1 MDVFVTTR
9 PINGE
14 TFAVIGGPMELVT
27 GDAPQPGETPSK
39 ESNPWTFSDPDN
51 AFWRGNTDRKPNDP
65 PAAEAGQQ
73 RGPVAT
79 AQSATLTPPAASA
92 QPTTLAPSAATAQ
105 LTTLT
110 PPVEASADH
119 SRPDDAE
126 QAQIAGVQDVTEE
139 LVEGGN
145 RPDGVEQDHD
155 QVDDQR
161 FNPTFE
167 YATTTPESQPAEPPV
182 HAAEPEHVPDV
193 MVLPEPS
200 ANRPTVALDRGPV
213 PGQPPAGLS
222 RLSPAPPR
230 LSPAPPR
237 LSPAQSRRP
246 SPLLESS
253 PFWLTDA
260 ERAERA
266 AAAPEPE
273 TRANARD
280 ARRRRSRSPR
290 RPATGLSGLVALAL
304 IAAFFAWVS
313 AEPFWLAVGHGD
325 TGMATVA
332 WCTGDGVSQRCA
344 GQFRAA
350 DGQYEVP
357 RVTLLGVEP
366 GQRDAGSSAPARMVS
381 QHSRQA
387 YVGDAGLLVQLR
399 WLLGFLLVL
408 LCGLGSAALTGT
420 HRLPTATYRRA
431 ALILSLTGPLL
442 LLAGFLFVAY

>member
-1 MDVFVTTR
+1 MGVFVTTR

-14 TFAVIGGPMELVT
+14 TFAPIGGPMELVT
-27 GDAPQPGETPSK
+27 GDAPQPGETPPK

-51 AFWRGNTDRKPNDP
+51 AFWRGNTDREPHRP
-65 PAAEAGQQ
+65 PAAGAGSQH
-73 RGPVAT
+73 GPVAA
-79 AQSATLTPPAASA
+79 AQSTTLTPPAAGARSATLTPPTEADS
-92 QPTTLAPSAATAQ
+92 
-105 LTTLT
+105 
-110 PPVEASADH
+110 EASSQAG
-119 SRPDDAE
+119 SEDAQ
-126 QAQIAGVQDVTEE
+126 QARAAGIQDVTEE
-139 LVEGGN
+139 LVEAGN
-145 RPDGVEQDHD
+145 RPDGIEQDHD
-155 QVDDQR
+155 QLDDQR

-167 YATTTPESQPAEPPV
+167 YETTPESQPAEP
-182 HAAEPEHVPDV
+182 ERVPDV
-193 MVLPEPS
+193 MVLPEPGP
-200 ANRPTVALDRGPV
+200 NRPTVALDRGPV

-222 RLSPAPPR
+222 RQSPPPPR
-230 LSPAPPR
+230 Q
-237 LSPAQSRRP
+237 SPAQSRRP

-260 ERAERA
+260 ERDERA

-273 TRANARD
+273 PRASLHD
-280 ARRRRSRSPR
+280 ARRRRSRQTRS
-290 RPATGLSGLVALAL
+290 PATGLFGLVALAL

-325 TGMATVA
+325 VGVATVA
-332 WCTGDGVSQRCA
+332 RCTGDGVSQRCA
-344 GQFRAA
+344 GQFRTA
-350 DGQYEVP
+350 DGRYDVP

-366 GQRDAGSSAPARMVS
+366 GQRDPGSTALARMVS

-420 HRLPTATYRRA
+420 NRLPTATNRRA